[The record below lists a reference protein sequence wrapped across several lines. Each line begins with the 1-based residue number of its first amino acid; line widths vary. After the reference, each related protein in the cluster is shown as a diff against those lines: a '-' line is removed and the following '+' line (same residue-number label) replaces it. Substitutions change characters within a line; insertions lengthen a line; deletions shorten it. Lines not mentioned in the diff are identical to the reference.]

1 MVGTFNRAGEV
12 QAFDEM
18 KIGVKGLVDAGITKI
33 PLMFHNPQ
41 ATVTNAKPPSTLTIP
56 TIDLGGGVF
65 ESTVT
70 RKEVAKKFKDAMEKF
85 GFFQAINHGIP
96 LEVMEKMKE
105 GIRAFH
111 EQDPEARKR
120 FYSREK
126 NKAIKYN
133 TNSDLYDAPAASW
146 RDTLSCFMFPDV
158 PKTDELPD
166 ICREIMLDY
175 SKRVMMFGELIFELI
190 SESLGLKPN
199 HLKEMDCA
207 KGLLMLCHCYPPCPE
222 PDLTLGATQHTDRS
236 FITILLQDHIGGL
249 QVLHDGYWID
259 VPPNPNALI
268 LNCFFFL
275 QLITNDK
282 FVSVE
287 HRVLANGGKEPRTSV
302 ASFFVH
308 PPSISPRVYGPIK
321 ELLSEENPPK
331 YRETTPEAS
340 NHYVA
345 RKLSLFPFIKHSKK
359 KLESNCVMAGRFDRA
374 GEVKA
379 FDEMK
384 IGVKGLVDNGITK
397 IPRIFHNPQATV
409 TNPKPPSTL
418 TIPTIDLGGGVF
430 ESTVTRKEVTEKVK
444 GAMEKFGFFQA
455 INHGIPLEVLEKMKD
470 GIRAFHAQDPEAR
483 KRFYSREKT
492 KAIKY
497 NSNSDLYDA
506 PAASWRDTLSCF
518 MFPDV
523 PKTDDLPDICREIML
538 DYSKRVMMF
547 GELIFELI
555 SESLGLKPNHLKEM
569 DCAKGLLMLCHC
581 YPPCPEP
588 DLTLGA
594 TQHTDRSFITIL
606 LQDHIGGLQVLHDG
620 YWIDVPPNPN
630 ALILN
635 LITNDKFVSVEHRVL
650 ANGGKEPRTSVA
662 SFFVHPPSISPRVY
676 GPIKELL
683 SEENPPKYRET
694 TPEAS
699 NHYVARK
706 RDGNNS
712 LSHLRI

>member
-1 MVGTFNRAGEV
+1 
-12 QAFDEM
+12 
-18 KIGVKGLVDAGITKI
+18 
-33 PLMFHNPQ
+33 
-41 ATVTNAKPPSTLTIP
+41 
-56 TIDLGGGVF
+56 
-65 ESTVT
+65 
-70 RKEVAKKFKDAMEKF
+70 
-85 GFFQAINHGIP
+85 
-96 LEVMEKMKE
+96 
-105 GIRAFH
+105 
-111 EQDPEARKR
+111 
-120 FYSREK
+120 
-126 NKAIKYN
+126 
-133 TNSDLYDAPAASW
+133 
-146 RDTLSCFMFPDV
+146 
-158 PKTDELPD
+158 
-166 ICREIMLDY
+166 
-175 SKRVMMFGELIFELI
+175 
-190 SESLGLKPN
+190 
-199 HLKEMDCA
+199 
-207 KGLLMLCHCYPPCPE
+207 
-222 PDLTLGATQHTDRS
+222 
-236 FITILLQDHIGGL
+236 
-249 QVLHDGYWID
+249 
-259 VPPNPNALI
+259 
-268 LNCFFFL
+268 
-275 QLITNDK
+275 
-282 FVSVE
+282 
-287 HRVLANGGKEPRTSV
+287 
-302 ASFFVH
+302 
-308 PPSISPRVYGPIK
+308 
-321 ELLSEENPPK
+321 
-331 YRETTPEAS
+331 
-340 NHYVA
+340 
-345 RKLSLFPFIKHSKK
+345 
-359 KLESNCVMAGRFDRA
+359 MAGRFDRA

-483 KRFYSREKT
+483 KRFYSREKN

-497 NSNSDLYDA
+497 NSNSDLYDS

-635 LITNDKFVSVEHRVL
+635 VGDLLQASCCLLIIKRSIIMFFFFLQLITNDKFVSVEHRVL